1 MNKEIYL
8 IQGMDQES
16 YQDFNRRIFTKVSSL
31 TEELDTEAI
40 KFTITAMAP
49 PRISIIPF
57 RRSKIA
63 AISIYKRILE
73 PVEKLR
79 EMEGFY
85 GAYRVMEALPVVY
98 QKEWKDAEPTPGV
111 CLLTLF
117 SRKRNIDYEVFI
129 DRWHNGHTPLSLR
142 VHPLWNYVRNV
153 VNESLFEDHTWFDGI
168 VEEQVR
174 KASDLLN
181 PFRFFGNPLI
191 IIPRMLTEYFDTK
204 SFIDYPGMETYLAV
218 EYHIKSLGVSGK

>member
-8 IQGMDQES
+8 VRGIGQES
-16 YQDFNRRIFTKVSSL
+16 YREFYQRIFKMTSFLAK
-31 TEELDTEAI
+31 ELNPEAL
-40 KFTITAMAP
+40 KFTITETEP
-49 PRISIIPF
+49 PGISIMPF

-63 AISIYKRILE
+63 SISIYKTNPE

-79 EMEGFY
+79 KAEGFY
-85 GAYRVMEALPVVY
+85 GAYRVTEALPVAY
-98 QKEWKDAEPTPGV
+98 RKSWKDGEPTPGA

-117 SRKRNIDYEVFI
+117 SSKKNIDYKTFI

-142 VHPLWNYVRNV
+142 IHPLWNYVRNV
-153 VNESLFEDHTWFDGI
+153 VDECIFEDSPRFDGI

-174 KASDLLN
+174 KTADLLN

-191 IIPRMLTEYFDTK
+191 IIPRMLMVYSDTK
-204 SFIDYPGMETYLAV
+204 SFIDYPGMETYLAA
-218 EYHIKSLGVSGK
+218 EYHIKS